1 MSSINHCAAIVP
13 LELGR
18 WDSTNAEHELATAYT
33 MTTFAAGH
41 PSRAILPYN
50 YIRNGLEG
58 HAYIYIPNFPWEHSP
73 RPPSVHTVYALNSQP
88 QY

>member
-50 YIRNGLEG
+50 
-58 HAYIYIPNFPWEHSP
+58 
-73 RPPSVHTVYALNSQP
+73 
-88 QY
+88 